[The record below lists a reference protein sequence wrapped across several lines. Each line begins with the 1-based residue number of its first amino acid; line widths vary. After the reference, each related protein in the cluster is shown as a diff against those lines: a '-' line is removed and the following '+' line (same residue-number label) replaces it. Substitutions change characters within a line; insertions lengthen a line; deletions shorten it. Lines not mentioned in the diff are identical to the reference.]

1 MPKSIGFF
9 RKPSPYAKLKVVSG
23 PKEGTEEA
31 QLGTTESIPN
41 CINPDWSKIFFLEFD
56 ASEVTNLEV
65 SLFSKADDGEDSLIG
80 KASFEATSVFQEP
93 GRTASEQIGQR
104 TSSRVYMHVEKSRI
118 GDSTGKL
125 NLCLRG
131 LDMKNVEPGIFGLGR
146 SDPFYEISKKDSDY
160 SVAHVKWN
168 VVYRSE
174 TVHNHLN
181 PLWDATTIGLEELCY
196 GKLDWP
202 LRIQVL
208 DYNKNGKHTVI
219 GEYETSVQ
227 ELQSHISI
235 KGNADRDQA
244 IQLGREEKNKTYG
257 LLCVLDA
264 TLLLR

>member
-1 MPKSIGFF
+1 MERYQISLNAIDLPKSIGFF

-80 KASFEATSVFQEP
+80 KASFEATSVFKEP

-146 SDPFYEISKKDSDY
+146 SDPFYEISKKDS
-160 SVAHVKWN
+160 
-168 VVYRSE
+168 
-174 TVHNHLN
+174 
-181 PLWDATTIGLEELCY
+181 
-196 GKLDWP
+196 
-202 LRIQVL
+202 
-208 DYNKNGKHTVI
+208 
-219 GEYETSVQ
+219 
-227 ELQSHISI
+227 
-235 KGNADRDQA
+235 
-244 IQLGREEKNKTYG
+244 
-257 LLCVLDA
+257 
-264 TLLLR
+264 